1 MAKYVSNK
9 FKDLQVGLS
18 DYSESKTSLEVVG
31 AAVIGGIT
39 TISPSGINIT
49 GVITATSFSG
59 GDIDGEA
66 VGIIGEDLITRNL
79 KVTGVSTF
87 SGITSVTSSSAFHS
101 KQLNISGISTF
112 NGNTYVGSGITLY
125 SSTGVISATTFYGD
139 GSTLTGIAN
148 TDNIISDNLKVIGVT
163 TFGGTNALKISSGII
178 TSVSASGIVTYY
190 GDGSNL
196 TGIDAST
203 IGDLLKINVIGISTL
218 TGETNLN
225 GDVNVGIATTNK
237 ITDNKISYS
246 KV

>member
-9 FKDLQVGLS
+9 FKDLQVGLTG
-18 DYSESKTSLEVVG
+18 YSESKTTLEVVG
-31 AAVIGGIT
+31 SAVIAGVT
-39 TISPSGINIT
+39 TITSDGINIT
-49 GVITATSFSG
+49 GVITASSFSG
-59 GDIDGEA
+59 SPGSGS
-66 VGIIGEDLITRNL
+66 GIIGEDIIARNL
-79 KVTGVSTF
+79 DISGVSTF

-148 TDNIISDNLKVIGVT
+148 TDNIISDNLKVVGVT
-163 TFGGTNALKISSGII
+163 TFGGTNAFKISSGII

-203 IGDLLKINVIGISTL
+203 IGDLTKL
-218 TGETNLN
+218 NLAN
-225 GDVNVGIATTNK
+225 SIWILFQLRWRNL
-237 ITDNKISYS
+237 
-246 KV
+246 